1 MHHIRLPLLLLALL
15 SALAFA
21 PGAARPSS
29 TATELNGSVGP
40 GFRITLTDA
49 NGITVS
55 HLDPGAYHITI
66 QNLSDPNT
74 GVVHNFH
81 LKGPGGINLA
91 TTSDAG
97 TTSWDVTFVD
107 GIYTYLCDFHP
118 LQMRNTFT
126 AGTTSAAAE
135 ADEAEGDRR
144 SAELD
149 LAQEGQQPRQV
160 GQGRKVHH
168 QRHRRDREGQLPPE
182 GAGRLEE
189 DERCEAEQGDL
200 EAHAAQGEV
209 HVLLRRSQDA
219 EAQLQREVISRGR
232 RGRRGRSG
240 PSPCPRGRA

>member
-29 TATELNGSVGP
+29 IATELNGSVGP

-81 LKGPGGINLA
+81 LKGPGGVDLA
-91 TTSDAG
+91 TTSDAA

-107 GIYTYLCDFHP
+107 GTYTYLCDFHP

-126 AGTTSAAAE
+126 AGNPPPPPPKATKLKGTVGPRSSISLKKGSSLVRSVKAGKFTISVTDATAKDNFHLKGPGVSKKTSVAK
-135 ADEAEGDRR
+135 R
-144 SAELD
+144 SKATWKLT
-149 LAQEGQQPRQV
+149 L
-160 GQGRKVHH
+160 RKGKYTYFS
-168 QRHRRDREGQLPPE
+168 D
-182 GAGRLEE
+182 
-189 DERCEAEQGDL
+189 
-200 EAHAAQGEV
+200 AHKT
-209 HVLLRRSQDA
+209 LKRSFS
-219 EAQLQREVISRGR
+219 VK
-232 RGRRGRSG
+232 
-240 PSPCPRGRA
+240 